1 MAKTTTITYAGR
13 DEALAAIWDILDVR
27 HIDAPPP
34 LKPARPG
41 AAVKGGKV
49 LAIVKG
55 RRLGGTTKS
64 GKHHG
69 SVPAKTTKPATI
81 TNVLAYRIVKRGISS
96 RALGPLGDFLG
107 LGKGIVAEYLDLD
120 RGTANRRASKD
131 LPLPTHAAE
140 SVLRLLELDQMATDT
155 FESETESSSWLRK
168 PHPMLDG
175 ETPLECAKSS
185 YGAQRVKDILL
196 AIKYGGVL

>member
-1 MAKTTTITYAGR
+1 MNKEATTALSTGR
-13 DEALAAIWDILDVR
+13 NEALAAIWDILDVR
-27 HIDAPPP
+27 RVDVQLHPLGKSAKAGAVVKIVKHRSLGEFGDAPVI
-34 LKPARPG
+34 KPI
-41 AAVKGGKV
+41 K
-49 LAIVKG
+49 
-55 RRLGGTTKS
+55 
-64 GKHHG
+64 
-69 SVPAKTTKPATI
+69 I
-81 TNVLAYRIVKRGISS
+81 TNGLAYQIVKRGISS
-96 RALGPLGDFLG
+96 RALGPLGEFLG

-131 LPLPTHAAE
+131 QPLPTHAAE
-140 SVLRLLELDQMATDT
+140 SVLRLLELDQIAADT
-155 FESETESSSWLRK
+155 FETEAESSGWLRK